1 MTFGEVVVHL
11 VGANE
16 MNVAVGSAG
25 RRYRAL
31 EARAHGPE
39 RRNLVSQLK
48 KSFDYCTTALAG
60 VNDSKPGDSVPF
72 FGGRK
77 VTRAM
82 AMLIMVDD
90 WADHY
95 SQQAIYLRL
104 NGLVP
109 PSAKRK
115 EM

>member
-1 MTFGEVVVHL
+1 
-11 VGANE
+11 
-16 MNVAVGSAG
+16 
-25 RRYRAL
+25 
-31 EARAHGPE
+31 
-39 RRNLVSQLK
+39 VSQLK
-48 KSFDYCTTALAG
+48 KVVRLLHPRRWLG
-60 VNDSKPGDSVPF
+60 VNDSKLADSVPF